1 LISSDLM
8 DRMVSASYIAIMTK
22 DATTDEFDVL
32 RSIVDQLKGLGPDDQ
47 RRVIKWACEKL
58 GIDAP
63 SGSSSTTPHTPAATP
78 SHPHMLATVAN
89 IKSFVDEKTPLSD
102 MHFAT
107 VVAYFHRFMAAE
119 KKDAIGA
126 EDLQE
131 ATRLVGRQRLQ
142 NPGQTMIN
150 ASSSGLLDKVGRG
163 LYRVNT
169 VGENLVALVLPGDG
183 KASPVASRRPKPPK
197 RKSSARKK

>member
-1 LISSDLM
+1 M
-8 DRMVSASYIAIMTK
+8 AK
-22 DATTDEFDVL
+22 DTATTDEFDVL
-32 RSIVDQLKGLGPDDQ
+32 RSIVDQLKGLGTDDQ

-58 GIDAP
+58 GIDSPLGPSPTAQHSSHAP
-63 SGSSSTTPHTPAATP
+63 ATGGVHHHTQMTG
-78 SHPHMLATVAN
+78 AN
-89 IKSFVDEKTPLSD
+89 IKSFVEEKNPLSD

-107 VVAYFHRFMAAE
+107 VVAYYNRFMAPQ
-119 KKDAIGA
+119 KKEAIGA

-131 ATRLVGRQRLQ
+131 ATCLAGRPRLQ

-150 ASSSGLLDKVGRG
+150 ASASGLLDKVGRG
-163 LYRVNT
+163 QYRVNA

-183 KASPVASRRPKPPK
+183 KTTPATTRKPKAK